1 MALIDNSNPIEGV
14 VGILRVAGAPTDGTN
29 GTFAGK
35 AAKGCLLVDTT
46 NAILYIN
53 TNTQASPTWTKV
65 GVQV

>member
-14 VGILRVAGAPTDGTN
+14 VGILRVAGAPVDGTS
-29 GTFAGK
+29 GSFAGK

>member
-1 MALIDNSNPIEGV
+1 MALIDVNNPIEGV
-14 VGILRVAGAPTDGTN
+14 VDLLRYAGAPTSGT
-29 GTFAGK
+29 TYAGK

-65 GVQV
+65 GTQT